1 MRPTLPLALLVPA
14 VLAGCASQQTLD
26 AQAESVNRQLDAQA
40 STVSQQLALLK
51 QTQSS
56 MAEAQ
61 KNLEARLGKLESEQ
75 ALIASR
81 LNEGSAATATQQR
94 DIDSLRSQTSVTQNE
109 LAALTGQLSSQTAAA
124 QSDLAALGSQ
134 VSSQAS
140 AITQAQATANDA
152 LTIARDNQTAGS
164 HAADRLRMTEEKVN
178 NQNSVIA
185 QAQET
190 ANDAVKIARDSRL
203 VSGKVVDSLL
213 LTENMVSYSYEQPEL
228 TPQGSAALDTLI
240 AYVKPKLPHVFVE
253 IIGYTDSM
261 SLDSQNRRI
270 ALERAESVRRY
281 LHETGGIPLDRMS
294 TISYGDLKP
303 VASNT
308 SFEGRVQ
315 NRRVLVQ
322 VLK

>member
-1 MRPTLPLALLVPA
+1 MRFVSAFTLIIPALALM
-14 VLAGCASQQTLD
+14 GCATQKTLD

-40 STVSQQLALLK
+40 STVGQQLARLE
-51 QTQSS
+51 QAQSS
-56 MAEAQ
+56 MADAQ
-61 KNLEARLGKLESEQ
+61 KNMAARLGKLESEQ
-75 ALIASR
+75 ALIATR
-81 LNEGSAATATQQR
+81 LDQEGSTSAVLQR
-94 DIDSLRSQTSVTQNE
+94 DIDSLRSQTAATQSE
-109 LAALTGQLSSQTAAA
+109 LAT
-124 QSDLAALGSQ
+124 LGSQ
-134 VSSQAS
+134 VNNQTR
-140 AITQAQATANDA
+140 AITQAHASANDA
-152 LTIARDNQTAGS
+152 VKIAHDSQSASSN
-164 HAADRLRMTEEKVN
+164 AADRLRLAEEKVN
-178 NQNSVIA
+178 NQNSAIV

-213 LTENMVSYSYEQPEL
+213 LNENMVSYSYEQPEL
-228 TPQGSAALDTLI
+228 TAQGRAALDTLI

-253 IIGYTDSM
+253 IIGFTDSL

-308 SFEGRVQ
+308 TYEGRGQ

>member
-1 MRPTLPLALLVPA
+1 MRFVSAFTLIIPALALM
-14 VLAGCASQQTLD
+14 GCATQKTLD

-40 STVSQQLALLK
+40 STVSQQLALLE
-51 QTQSS
+51 QAQSS
-56 MAEAQ
+56 MADAQ
-61 KNLEARLGKLESEQ
+61 KNMQARLGKLESKQ
-75 ALIASR
+75 ALIATR
-81 LNEGSAATATQQR
+81 LDQEGTTSAVLQR
-94 DIDSLRSQTSVTQNE
+94 DIDSLRSQTAATQSE
-109 LAALTGQLSSQTAAA
+109 LAT
-124 QSDLAALGSQ
+124 LGSRVNNQ
-134 VSSQAS
+134 TS
-140 AITQAQATANDA
+140 AITQAQADANDA
-152 LTIARDNQTAGS
+152 VKIARDSQSASSNAS
-164 HAADRLRMTEEKVN
+164 DRLQLTEEKVN
-178 NQNSVIA
+178 NQNSAIV

-190 ANDAVKIARDSRL
+190 ASDAVKIARDSRL

-228 TPQGSAALDTLI
+228 TAQGRVALDTLI
-240 AYVKPKLPHVFVE
+240 SYVKPKLPHVFVE
-253 IIGYTDSM
+253 IIGFSDSL

-308 SFEGRVQ
+308 TYEGRGQ

>member
-1 MRPTLPLALLVPA
+1 VRFATALPLIIPALALMG
-14 VLAGCASQQTLD
+14 GCATQKTLD
-26 AQAESVNRQLDAQA
+26 EQADSVSRQLDAQA
-40 STVSQQLALLK
+40 TTVSQQLAQLK
-51 QTQSS
+51 QAQSS

-61 KNLEARLGKLESEQ
+61 KNLEARLGKVESQQ
-75 ALIASR
+75 ALMATR
-81 LNEGSAATATQQR
+81 LDQEGSTSSALQR
-94 DIDSLRSQTSVTQNE
+94 DVDTLRSQVDSHTST
-109 LAALTGQLSSQTAAA
+109 LTEA
-124 QSDLAALGSQ
+124 
-134 VSSQAS
+134 QAS
-140 AITQAQATANDA
+140 ANEALKIARDGQSARNDA
-152 LTIARDNQTAGS
+152 L
-164 HAADRLRMTEEKVN
+164 RLTEETVSK
-178 NQNSVIA
+178 QNSAIA

-190 ANDAVKIARDSRL
+190 ANDAVRIARDSRL

-213 LTENMVSYSYEQPEL
+213 LTESMVSYSYEQPEL
-228 TPQGSAALDTLI
+228 TSQGRAALDTLI

-308 SFEGRVQ
+308 SYEGRGQ
-315 NRRVLVQ
+315 NRRVMVQ

>member
-1 MRPTLPLALLVPA
+1 VRFATALPLIVPA
-14 VLAGCASQQTLD
+14 LALMGGCATQKTLD
-26 AQAESVNRQLDAQA
+26 EQADSVSRQLDAQA
-40 STVSQQLALLK
+40 TTVSQQLAQLR
-51 QTQSS
+51 QAQSS

-61 KNLEARLGKLESEQ
+61 KNLEARLGKVESQQ
-75 ALIASR
+75 ALMATR
-81 LNEGSAATATQQR
+81 LDQEGSTSSALQR
-94 DIDSLRSQTSVTQNE
+94 DIDTLRSQVDSHTST
-109 LAALTGQLSSQTAAA
+109 LTEA
-124 QSDLAALGSQ
+124 
-134 VSSQAS
+134 QAS
-140 AITQAQATANDA
+140 ANEA
-152 LTIARDNQTAGS
+152 LKIARDGQSARNDAV
-164 HAADRLRMTEEKVN
+164 RLTEETVSK
-178 NQNSVIA
+178 QNSAIA

-190 ANDAVKIARDSRL
+190 ANDAVRIARDSRL

-213 LTENMVSYSYEQPEL
+213 LTESMVSYSYEQPEL
-228 TPQGSAALDTLI
+228 TPQGRAALDTLI

-308 SFEGRVQ
+308 SYEGRGQ
-315 NRRVLVQ
+315 NRRVMVQ

>member
-1 MRPTLPLALLVPA
+1 VRFATALPLIVPALALLG
-14 VLAGCASQQTLD
+14 GCATQKTLD
-26 AQAESVNRQLDAQA
+26 EQADAVSRQLDAQA
-40 STVSQQLALLK
+40 TTVSQQLAQLK
-51 QTQSS
+51 QAQSS

-61 KNLEARLGKLESEQ
+61 KNLEARLGKVESQQ
-75 ALIASR
+75 ALMATR
-81 LNEGSAATATQQR
+81 LDQEGTISSALQRDVDTLRSQSAATQ
-94 DIDSLRSQTSVTQNE
+94 SE
-109 LAALTGQLSSQTAAA
+109 LAT
-124 QSDLAALGSQ
+124 LGSQ
-134 VSSQAS
+134 VNGHTSTLTETQAS
-140 AITQAQATANDA
+140 AAEA
-152 LTIARDNQTAGS
+152 LKIARDVQSARNEST
-164 HAADRLRMTEEKVN
+164 RLTEETVSK
-178 NQNSVIA
+178 QNAAIA

-190 ANDAVKIARDSRL
+190 ANDAVRIARDSRL

-213 LTENMVSYSYEQPEL
+213 LTESMVSYSYEQPEL
-228 TPQGSAALDTLI
+228 TPQGRAALDTLI

-253 IIGYTDSM
+253 IIGFTDSM

-308 SFEGRVQ
+308 SYEGRGQ
-315 NRRVLVQ
+315 NRRVMVQ

>member
-1 MRPTLPLALLVPA
+1 VRFATALPLIVPA
-14 VLAGCASQQTLD
+14 LALMGGCATQKTLD
-26 AQAESVNRQLDAQA
+26 EQADSVSRQLDAQA
-40 STVSQQLALLK
+40 ATVSQQLAQLR
-51 QTQSS
+51 QAQSS

-61 KNLEARLGKLESEQ
+61 KNLEARLGKVESQQ
-75 ALIASR
+75 ALMATR
-81 LNEGSAATATQQR
+81 LDQEGSTSSALQR
-94 DIDSLRSQTSVTQNE
+94 DVDTLRSQVDSHTST
-109 LAALTGQLSSQTAAA
+109 LTET
-124 QSDLAALGSQ
+124 
-134 VSSQAS
+134 QAS
-140 AITQAQATANDA
+140 ANEALKIAHDSQSARNDA
-152 LTIARDNQTAGS
+152 V
-164 HAADRLRMTEEKVN
+164 RLTEETVN
-178 NQNSVIA
+178 KQNSAIA

-190 ANDAVKIARDSRL
+190 ANDAVRIARDSRL

-213 LTENMVSYSYEQPEL
+213 LTESMVSYSYEQPEL
-228 TPQGSAALDTLI
+228 TPQGRAALDTLI

-281 LHETGGIPLDRMS
+281 LHEIGGIPLDRMS

-308 SFEGRVQ
+308 SYEGRGQ
-315 NRRVLVQ
+315 NRRVMVQ

>member
-1 MRPTLPLALLVPA
+1 MRFAKALPLIVPA
-14 VLAGCASQQTLD
+14 LALMGGCATQKTLD
-26 AQAESVNRQLDAQA
+26 EQADSVSRQLDAQA
-40 STVSQQLALLK
+40 TTVSQQLAQLK
-51 QTQSS
+51 QAQSS

-61 KNLEARLGKLESEQ
+61 KNLEARLGKVESQQ
-75 ALIASR
+75 ALMATR
-81 LNEGSAATATQQR
+81 LDQEGTTRAALQR
-94 DIDSLRSQTSVTQNE
+94 DVDTLRSQVDSHTST
-109 LAALTGQLSSQTAAA
+109 LTET
-124 QSDLAALGSQ
+124 
-134 VSSQAS
+134 QAS
-140 AITQAQATANDA
+140 ANEALKIAREVQSVSNDA
-152 LTIARDNQTAGS
+152 ARLAEEAVSKQN
-164 HAADRLRMTEEKVN
+164 AA
-178 NQNSVIA
+178 IA

-203 VSGKVVDSLL
+203 VSGKIVDSLL
-213 LTENMVSYSYEQPEL
+213 LTESMVSYSYEQPEL
-228 TPQGSAALDTLI
+228 TPQGRAALDTLI
-240 AYVKPKLPHVFVE
+240 GYVKPKLPHVFVE

-308 SFEGRVQ
+308 SYEGRGQ
-315 NRRVLVQ
+315 NRRVMVQ